1 MSASTDP
8 KQRFHRSFLDH
19 VAVLQD
25 QIEELKS
32 ISTVAGERQ
41 EAIDH
46 ILAGISKIQNEVA
59 DVADATPAYDRKQYS
74 EAIKGLQEKLSDTTA
89 VLAPK
94 SRFQFKRTAKH
105 VDMGAPENDPRLLS
119 GSYSRNQHQPTAP
132 PGMPKLGEEADDE
145 LRELPSERDYNAELS
160 RPSASSIRK
169 PSFSAAKTIGISNQ
183 TGLHIILPSSAAMA
197 TASGSLTDLTGC
209 IVDMSIPTSQGHAFP
224 GLAMR
229 AIKKSLIV
237 AGRVAGPVHI
247 TGISD
252 SILVL
257 VAHQVRIHD
266 CKNVDIYLHCTS
278 HPIIEDCSG
287 LRFAPLPACY
297 MTEADKAAE
306 NQWDQVD
313 DFKWLK
319 AGHSPNWTTMSEAQI
334 LSDEIWTKV
343 VPGRPGASVDETLA
357 KLGISPR

>member
-1 MSASTDP
+1 MDP
-8 KQRFHRSFLDH
+8 KQRFRRSFLDH

-25 QIEELKS
+25 QMEELKS

-46 ILAGISKIQNEVA
+46 ILAGISKLQNDVA
-59 DVADATPAYDRKQYS
+59 DVADKTPAYDRKQYS
-74 EAIKGLQEKLSDTTA
+74 ETIKGLQEKLSDTTTA
-89 VLAPK
+89 LAPK
-94 SRFQFKRTAKH
+94 SRFQFKRTVKH

-119 GSYSRNQHQPTAP
+119 GSFSRNQHEPSVP
-132 PGMPKLGEEADDE
+132 PGALKSPDEADDE
-145 LRELPSERDYNAELS
+145 LKELPRSERDYNAELS

-169 PSFSAAKTIGISNQ
+169 PSFSAARTIGISNQ
-183 TGLHIILPSSAAMA
+183 IGLHIILPSSAAMA
-197 TASGSLTDLTGC
+197 TASGSLTDLAGC
-209 IVDMSIPTSQGHAFP
+209 VVDMSIPTSQGHAFP

-229 AIKKSLIV
+229 EIKKSLIV
-237 AGRVAGPVHI
+237 AGRVAGPVHM

-287 LRFAPLPACY
+287 MRFAPLPACY
-297 MTEADKAAE
+297 MTDADRAEE
-306 NQWDQVD
+306 NQWNQVD

-319 AGHSPNWTTMSEAQI
+319 AGHSPNWTTMGEAQA

-357 KLGISPR
+357 KVGISPR

>member
-1 MSASTDP
+1 
-8 KQRFHRSFLDH
+8 
-19 VAVLQD
+19 
-25 QIEELKS
+25 
-32 ISTVAGERQ
+32 
-41 EAIDH
+41 
-46 ILAGISKIQNEVA
+46 
-59 DVADATPAYDRKQYS
+59 
-74 EAIKGLQEKLSDTTA
+74 
-89 VLAPK
+89 
-94 SRFQFKRTAKH
+94 
-105 VDMGAPENDPRLLS
+105 
-119 GSYSRNQHQPTAP
+119 
-132 PGMPKLGEEADDE
+132 MPKLGEEADDE

-297 MTEADKAAE
+297 VSFYRKGG
-306 NQWDQVD
+306 
-313 DFKWLK
+313 L
-319 AGHSPNWTTMSEAQI
+319 
-334 LSDEIWTKV
+334 
-343 VPGRPGASVDETLA
+343 ASV
-357 KLGISPR
+357 

>member
-1 MSASTDP
+1 MWLVRQPRLKIRGTRLMRIS
-8 KQRFHRSFLDH
+8 LI
-19 VAVLQD
+19 VLQD
-25 QIEELKS
+25 QIDELKS

-46 ILAGISKIQNEVA
+46 ILAGISKLQNEVA
-59 DVADATPAYDRKQYS
+59 DVADTTPAYDRKQYS
-74 EAIKGLQEKLSDTTA
+74 EVSKTGQAAKRERFLNIRVQSLKALQEKLNDTTTA
-89 VLAPK
+89 LAPK

-119 GSYSRNQHQPTAP
+119 GTYARNQHEPSAP
-132 PGMPKLGEEADDE
+132 PGMPKPAEEGDDE
-145 LRELPSERDYNAELS
+145 LGQLPTTKDYNAELS
-160 RPSASSIRK
+160 KPSAATIRK

-183 TGLHIILPSSAAMA
+183 TGLHIILPLSAAMA
-197 TASGSLTDLTGC
+197 TASGSLTELTGC
-209 IVDMSIPTSQGHAFP
+209 VLDMSIPTSQGHAFP

-229 AIKKSLIV
+229 DIKKSLIV

-266 CKNVDIYLHCTS
+266 CKNVDIYLHCSS

-287 LRFAPLPACY
+287 MRFAPLPNCY
-297 MTEADKAAE
+297 VSIPLVIKLPAEA
-306 NQWDQVD
+306 N
-313 DFKWLK
+313 
-319 AGHSPNWTTMSEAQI
+319 
-334 LSDEIWTKV
+334 
-343 VPGRPGASVDETLA
+343 TL
-357 KLGISPR
+357 